1 MPPWLAEPM
10 LAWGA
15 YFDYAIG
22 FLLLFGPLTRA
33 VLVLMLAVTPIYLI
47 AGTVLAPQ
55 LWLDPLG
62 PFLKIVPLLL
72 ATMVALAILDE
83 R

>member
-1 MPPWLAEPM
+1 
-10 LAWGA
+10 
-15 YFDYAIG
+15 
-22 FLLLFGPLTRA
+22 
-33 VLVLMLAVTPIYLI
+33 VLVVTPIYLI

-55 LWLDPLG
+55 LWLAPLG

-72 ATMVALAILDE
+72 ATMMALAILDE